1 MSKYWPKPASVA
13 QEHISDLIGV
23 FCGLSVNAPP
33 QLRVNKVE
41 FKTQRNTSIE

>member
-13 QEHISDLIGV
+13 QEHISV